1 MNNIVSLKAFLLFK
15 NGQLRVQNF
24 CPQAKYCHALE
35 ENCIET
41 IESGFMTKDLAICI
55 KGMSGVSSNDYLNTF
70 QFLDKLGENLAK
82 KLAAKL

>member
-1 MNNIVSLKAFLLFK
+1 M
-15 NGQLRVQNF
+15 
-24 CPQAKYCHALE
+24 E
-35 ENCIET
+35 ETCIET

-70 QFLDKLGENLAK
+70 QFLDKLGENLAR